1 MWKWSKPKKIE
12 SNRQADFDFKLVSN
26 GDKAYVLY
34 TQANSEL
41 SADCGLSDVTKKI
54 DVYSAEFDSAS
65 ETFAGFNRLTSDECY
80 DALPVIKTIGGSP
93 TAVWVSN
100 SEGDPFLNE
109 GTNTLKLSKLENGE
123 WSAPQTVASTEETI
137 INCSLAASG
146 RMPVAVYTA
155 DSDNDLL
162 TTEDRKLVV
171 FNTSSNE
178 SQTIAQ
184 GVSSAVETGE
194 LMGNDVVMWY
204 DNAEDEMNKT
214 IEEGGLDREPDSAGS
229 MEDIQKR
236 LKEFEEAAAKLA
248 GKFEQDSVGYDK
260 NLPTHALDLGE
271 NTTFVT
277 RGKDGSKVV
286 MTVVDTKVVTEGGKD
301 LKVQFLDGSNYDQS
315 KLKPQHTTTW
325 VFHMQAKYQ
334 ADIGT
339 TLKNESTEGVFATSD
354 REGNWAANLDQAY
367 KSNTAAN
374 SRGEP
379 FESYAAIELP
389 GAVALYKGDDGKF
402 YERVVT
408 GVDGVNYREIS
419 EAKFNEVAG
428 DEYTKASMEGNKNLE
443 ASYNMAVNKE
453 KSAVAADGSVVK
465 VKFTNVYD
473 NKVTDEELYKME
485 SLGRAMATR
494 DEFNYTEEELSNM
507 KAVSH
512 GMLDSSS
519 GKLEGLPS
527 RNRKLLDALVKGLR
541 R

>member
-1 MWKWSKPKKIE
+1 VIAEGTGIGGITGIGAVGSGDHSLVVMTQGRSFVTYIAVATAGTGVGGMTAVGAIRGSDLGLVAMSQSSSCIALIAVAANLAGVKGVAAIGTVRDKGDSLVVVTFH
-12 SNRQADFDFKLVSN
+12 SQGNRNCQRSVQLLTVDATFNAVEFE
-26 GDKAYVLY
+26 
-34 TQANSEL
+34 TE
-41 SADCGLSDVTKKI
+41 
-54 DVYSAEFDSAS
+54 EFDKVTRRS
-65 ETFAGFNRLTSDECY
+65 AGF
-80 DALPVIKTIGGSP
+80 
-93 TAVWVSN
+93 
-100 SEGDPFLNE
+100 
-109 GTNTLKLSKLENGE
+109 
-123 WSAPQTVASTEETI
+123 
-137 INCSLAASG
+137 
-146 RMPVAVYTA
+146 
-155 DSDNDLL
+155 
-162 TTEDRKLVV
+162 
-171 FNTSSNE
+171 
-178 SQTIAQ
+178 
-184 GVSSAVETGE
+184 
-194 LMGNDVVMWY
+194 
-204 DNAEDEMNKT
+204 NAEDEMNKT
-214 IEEGGLDREPDSAGS
+214 IEEGGLDREPDAAGS

-236 LKEFEEAAAKLA
+236 LKQFEEAAAKLA

-286 MTVVDTKVVTEGGKD
+286 MSVVDTKVVTAGGKD
-301 LKVQFLDGSNYDQS
+301 RKVQFLDGSNYDQS

-325 VFHMQAKYQ
+325 VFHMQGAYQ
-334 ADIGT
+334 ADLGT

-374 SRGEP
+374 SRGEA
-379 FESYAAIELP
+379 FQSYAAIELP
-389 GAVALYKGDDGKF
+389 GAVALYKGDNGKY
-402 YERVVT
+402 YERVST
-408 GVDGVNYREIS
+408 GVKGVEYREIS

-443 ASYNMAVNKE
+443 DSYSKAINNE

-473 NKVTDEELYKME
+473 NKVTEEELYKME

-527 RNRKLLDALVKGLR
+527 RNRKLLDAFIKGLR